1 MSQCPWVRI
10 FFAGVATLPLL
21 LVAGFAEAKAESS
34 FKKQVV
40 PFFEEYC
47 IRCHGPEKSKGQ
59 ISLHTLDG
67 DLSTGRDLERW
78 EDVLEMLESGEMPT
92 DFKPSRNVIPS
103 LNSRIPPRLSE
114 ELRTRG
120 DNADRGCDAPDI
132 NIQSMPATTVFPG
145 DFEHRLAPRQ
155 HEVGLCLEFA
165 WCIAKVPRAGE

>member
-1 MSQCPWVRI
+1 MKDLAA
-10 FFAGVATLPLL
+10 FAFQNRRAIAFVKKLHLTPYFMIAVAKALPL
-21 LVAGFAEAKAESS
+21 KN
-34 FKKQVV
+34 
-40 PFFEEYC
+40 
-47 IRCHGPEKSKGQ
+47 R
-59 ISLHTLDG
+59 
-67 DLSTGRDLERW
+67 
-78 EDVLEMLESGEMPT
+78 PT